1 MKKIYT
7 LLVLTFFLFKSDLSA
22 QPCTNYFEL
31 LAEPNITDTTSAGKL
46 LSAEIKIS
54 LINLSF
60 IPELELHTMQNG
72 IGLTDMVTS
81 FVNHTGVSTEM
92 VGGQIASEEFPL
104 NPPANANGQE
114 YSSWLVYGHTV
125 EGTAASPPQII
136 PIGDTACIA
145 TITLNFDGTQ
155 EFTDDVTMA
164 TSLRPFLLDPRFIT
178 VLPGNS
184 IANNPTV
191 LNNFGTVAPNGFP
204 IPLSCYSAVSDATVL
219 AIQLFDFN
227 GLVKEYGNSLQW
239 SVMNETNVNY
249 HELERRLDEET
260 DFKPIFKIDGINN
273 VSALN
278 SYQFVDE
285 TITDKAF
292 YRIKSVENDEEISY
306 SQILF
311 LKRDLVN
318 NISVFPNPTS
328 QFINVQYD
336 SEETRNVNFDIF
348 NQLGKL
354 VVSTERL
361 IFEGN
366 NAIRLDIENLPDGNY
381 FLQIGDD
388 EQIVNKE
395 IIKLKN

>member
-7 LLVLTFFLFKSDLSA
+7 LLVFAFLLFKSDLSA
-22 QPCTNYFEL
+22 QPCNNYFEL
-31 LAEPNITDTTSAGKL
+31 LTEPTITDTTTAGKI

-72 IGLTDMVTS
+72 IGLTDSVTS
-81 FVNHTGVSTEM
+81 FTNHSGVSTEM
-92 VGGQIASEEFPL
+92 VGGQVATDEFPL
-104 NPPANANGQE
+104 NPPANANGEQ
-114 YSSWLVYGHTV
+114 YTSWLVYGHTV
-125 EGTAASPPQII
+125 EGTPASPPQII

-145 TITLNFDGTQ
+145 TITLNFNGTQ
-155 EFTDDVTMA
+155 EFTDDVNSA
-164 TSLRPFLLDPRFIT
+164 TAQRPFLLDPQYIS

-204 IPLSCYSAVSDATVL
+204 IPLSCYNTVSDATVL
-219 AIQLFDFN
+219 AVQLFDFN
-227 GLVKEYGNSLQW
+227 GQVQNQGNILQW
-239 SVMNETNVNY
+239 SVMNEVDVNY

-260 DFKPIFKIDGINN
+260 DFKPIFRINGKN
-273 VSALN
+273 EVEHLN
-278 SYQFVDE
+278 TYQFLDE
-285 TITDKAF
+285 IKTDKAF
-292 YRIKSVENDEEISY
+292 YRIKSVENNEEISY

-311 LKRDLVN
+311 LKRDLDHK
-318 NISVFPNPTS
+318 ISVFPNPTA
-328 QFINVQYD
+328 QYINIQYD
-336 SEETRNVNFDIF
+336 TKETRRVNFNIY

-354 VVSTERL
+354 HFSTEREV
-361 IFEGN
+361 FEGN
-366 NAIRLDIENLPDGNY
+366 NAIRFDIENLPAGNY